1 MRQRNLTLWR
11 KSKAVPADQQPGTST
26 DPGSGK
32 LSPFQKHSRR
42 AAIFALV
49 ALAVSVLAAPE
60 KVVETP
66 VLSEYQVKALFLFNF
81 AKYVDWPADAFQ
93 NNGAPIIIGLVGQDS
108 FGDNFQKIAAGKAI
122 NGRQVVIKH
131 LTNPEEYKSCHI
143 LFVSASEKDR
153 LAAVLDAVKDSPV
166 LTVGETDGF
175 LSEEGIINLTKKANK
190 VRLEINLKAAQ
201 KVHLQLS
208 SRLLTVADV
217 VLGKP

>member
-1 MRQRNLTLWR
+1 MRRRDLTFWR
-11 KSKAVPADQQPGTST
+11 KSKAVTAGEAGPLTYPGTRQV
-26 DPGSGK
+26 
-32 LSPFQKHSRR
+32 SPFQKHSPR

-49 ALAVSVLAAPE
+49 ALAISVLAAPE

-66 VLSEYQVKALFLFNF
+66 PLSEYQVKALFLFNF

-93 NNGAPIIIGLVGQDS
+93 NDSTPIVIGLVGQDS
-108 FGDNFQKIAAGKAI
+108 FGDNFQKIIAGKSI

-131 LTNPEEYKSCHI
+131 VAKAEEYKACHI

-153 LAAVLDAVKDSPV
+153 LAPILNAVKDSAV

-190 VRLEINLKAAQ
+190 VRLEINLKTAQ
-201 KVHLQLS
+201 KARLQLS
-208 SRLLTVADV
+208 SRLLSVADV

>member
-1 MRQRNLTLWR
+1 MTPDEPGPLTDQGLRQL
-11 KSKAVPADQQPGTST
+11 P
-26 DPGSGK
+26 
-32 LSPFQKHSRR
+32 PFQKHSRR

-49 ALAVSVLAAPE
+49 VLAVSVLAAPE

-66 VLSEYQVKALFLFNF
+66 ALSEYQIKALFLFNF

-93 NNGAPIIIGLVGQDS
+93 NESTPIVIGVVGQDS
-108 FGDNFQKIAAGKAI
+108 FGDNFQKITTGKSI
-122 NGRQVVIKH
+122 NGRPVLIKH
-131 LTNPEEYKSCHI
+131 VTNAEEYKTCHI

-153 LAAVLDAVKDSPV
+153 LASILDAVKDSAV

-201 KVHLQLS
+201 KARLQLS